1 MRMDKASAAYASVGH
16 PVRRTEDER
25 HLHGAGRFVADIPW
39 PGALHLAF
47 VRSTV
52 AHGVVRAVR
61 APALAAGESFWT
73 AADLHDLA
81 RPIVAKLNRPG
92 FQAAAYP
99 CLATDRV
106 RFVGQTIAAVVASS
120 RARAED
126 LAEQVEVD
134 IDPLPVIATARA
146 AFAPEAPLMHEG
158 WAGNH
163 FMKFTRTFGD
173 FDGAAARAEVHLTR
187 RYRMERLG
195 IQ

>member
-134 IDPLPVIATARA
+134 IDPLPVLLPARVVELPTDRPGSFHA
-146 AFAPEAPLMHEG
+146 A
-158 WAGNH
+158 H
-163 FMKFTRTFGD
+163 FHAAHFHAAHFQTWWHARQPRSVEFTVVS
-173 FDGAAARAEVHLTR
+173 EK
-187 RYRMERLG
+187 
-195 IQ
+195 